1 MKFLYLFFFISA
13 MLLQSEWA
21 LSSNSSEVRLGL
33 EQDIL
38 TARLEGDYVRALAQT
53 ERLKMLPDSYHLGIA
68 LDLDTR
74 LTRLSWD
81 SHSTGED
88 DYLFGLSEA
97 LIALCPKNRR
107 QSPPETLFQC
117 GRGHFGHSY
126 LSALRGN
133 LFDAGSHGSQ
143 AIKAF
148 EAALAKNPDLTA
160 VKLPLGMA
168 YFYAD
173 HLPSFAKLMAPFL
186 WFIPTGNSDKS
197 LPYIEAV
204 MVEGGPYADAARF
217 IYSDL
222 IMQKAPERMQEASRE
237 LEGLVSRYPSNP
249 RLHLAHISSYAY
261 QNDWRGAYSAVK
273 KMDGSIQ
280 QASPFTAVGKI
291 WKIYILKYLNQ
302 PLPRDLQS
310 YILEQTTDGLPR
322 WTEDWLM
329 LAQGLANDFSGDRN
343 AATAL
348 YQQVLDSGNRF
359 GSGWL
364 LELAAEGL
372 DTNLYPGKD

>member
-1 MKFLYLFFFISA
+1 MKFLYALLFTTVMI
-13 MLLQSEWA
+13 LQSDWA
-21 LSSNSSEVRLGL
+21 LSSNSIESRLGL

-38 TARLEGDYVRALAQT
+38 TARLEGDYDRALAQT
-53 ERLKMLPDSYHLGIA
+53 DRLKLLSDGYHLGIA

-81 SHSTGED
+81 SQNTKD
-88 DYLFGLSEA
+88 DDILFGLSEA
-97 LIALCPKNRR
+97 LIALCPDKRN
-107 QSPPETLFQC
+107 QSTPETLFQC
-117 GRGHFGHSY
+117 GRGHFGRSY

-148 EAALAKNPDLTA
+148 EAALAQDPDLTA

-197 LPYIEAV
+197 LPYIEQV
-204 MVEGGPYADAARF
+204 MAEGGPYADAARF

-222 IMQKAPERMQEASRE
+222 IMQKAPGQMQQASRE
-237 LEGLVSRYPSNP
+237 LKGLVNRYPSNP

-261 QNDWRGAYSAVK
+261 QNDWHGAYSAVK
-273 KMDGSIQ
+273 RMGVSIQ

-291 WKIYILKYLNQ
+291 WEIYILKYLNQ
-302 PLPRDLQS
+302 PLPNGLQS
-310 YILEQTTDGLPR
+310 YIVERSADDLPR
-322 WTEDWLM
+322 WAKDWLM
-329 LAQGLANDFSGDRN
+329 LAQGLANDFAGDRKT
-343 AATAL
+343 ATAL
-348 YQQVLDSGNRF
+348 YQQVLNSGNNF

-372 DTNLYPGKD
+372 ETNLYPAKD